1 MDFPELALLSFPGWH
16 ILGAVKLQREK
27 LSPFLHPCVWCPC
40 HGENLKSKVIGH
52 KSVSQRAQQK
62 GVQFCTTQQ
71 DTRAII
77 FIYGLMKSSLTLQS
91 KKNKNDVFCS
101 NTLDSG
107 FLGVFPFPSDFFVCL
122 SFLVA
127 IFKEKKKKSVQKE
140 DLVAA

>member
-91 KKNKNDVFCS
+91 KKIKMMCS
-101 NTLDSG
+101 VPTLLILV
-107 FLGVFPFPSDFFVCL
+107 FLGFFLFPVIFFVCL

-127 IFKEKKKKSVQKE
+127 IFKEKKKSVQKE